1 MNLRSRG
8 KRLITAA
15 HASRLLLTMLLAL
28 AWDPALQA
36 KTANVT
42 GLVFTRGSDQSQTV
56 WPNARVTLKTLDRNT
71 EVATISNELGRY
83 TFTGVLYG
91 RYEVTVT
98 LAGFESVTKTLTV
111 EDDLPP
117 PLDFQL
123 TLKGQPQTVTVNSN
137 DSGMDLNSSS
147 GNAPALNASNLKS
160 LLQLNQD
167 FQDALPLLPGVV
179 RGIDGLIRIKGGR
192 TNQANT
198 LVNSATVTD
207 PFTGQAALSLPAVA
221 VQSVQVLAN
230 PFSSEY
236 GRFSSGVVD
245 LSTRGGTDEWK
256 TLFEDPIPRFRW
268 IDHRHTHGVESA
280 SPHLTFAGPLIKAK
294 LYIFQAAGYGY
305 DTVTVPSLPN
315 PDNVRIVEKL
325 NSYTQLDWT
334 PSASHRLT
342 AVLTVD
348 PQNTDY
354 ANINTFNPQPVTA
367 DDHERD
373 YFLSLTHRWILAT
386 GGFIQT
392 LFAGKQLN
400 SHIYPATPGGEMIL
414 FPEQNSG
421 TYFAEQRRDTQ
432 LYQGSQ
438 TLHWRPIERAG
449 RHLLTIGY
457 SYVYSSYDGQISNY
471 PVQVFRQDK
480 TLSSRI
486 SYPSGA
492 TPSQTT
498 KNELAFFLQDGW
510 QINPRLTLDL
520 GLRLDHDSLSS
531 EPVNIAP
538 RIGFV
543 FAPTRDRRTAI
554 RGGFG
559 VFFDKIPINVA
570 IFDRFPAQT
579 ITSYAADGSSIVGAP
594 TTFTHIAP
602 NSLHVPYSLGWTLQ
616 FDRELRNNLFVR
628 FGYEQR
634 QVYRDFYVN
643 PVQQPETEQ
652 PNSTSQLLL
661 LNTGKQSY
669 REFLAMLR
677 WNFNERSTIFA
688 SYVHSRAHGEL
699 NDYNQ
704 FFGNFPYAL
713 IRPNQRG
720 PLSSDAPD
728 RGLFWNIIGLPHKFD
743 FIPIL
748 DVHTGFPYSRLDE
761 NWNFVGGENRA
772 GRFPTFLALDT
783 KVQYPVDFTF
793 RGHHIQFRAGVTV
806 YNVLNHFNPRDVQQY
821 YASPSYGDFYNSIG
835 RLYRIDGDF
844 TF

>member
-8 KRLITAA
+8 KRLIISP
-15 HASRLLLTMLLAL
+15 HANLLLAILLAL
-28 AWDPALQA
+28 ACPLSLAA

-42 GLVFTRGSDQSQTV
+42 GIVFTIGSDQTQTV
-56 WPNARVTLKTLDRNT
+56 WPNTRVTLKSLDRNT
-71 EVATISNELGRY
+71 EAATISNELGRY

-91 RYEVTVT
+91 RYEITVT

-111 EDDLPP
+111 EDDAPP
-117 PLDFQL
+117 PVDFQL
-123 TLKGQPQTVTVNSN
+123 TLKGQSQTVTVNSN
-137 DSGMDLNSSS
+137 ESGIDLNSSS
-147 GNAPALNASNLKS
+147 GNTPALNASNLKS

-280 SPHLTFAGPLIKAK
+280 SPHLTFAGPLVKAK

-315 PDNVRIVEKL
+315 PNNVRIVEKL

-367 DDHERD
+367 NDHERD
-373 YFLSLTHRWILAT
+373 YFLSLTHRWILAN

-392 LFAGKQLN
+392 LFAGKRLDSN
-400 SHIYPATPGGEMIL
+400 IYPATAAGEMTL
-414 FPEQNSG
+414 APEQNFGS
-421 TYFAEQRRDTQ
+421 YFEQQQRNAQ
-432 LYQGSQ
+432 LYQWSQ
-438 TLHWRPIERAG
+438 TLHLRPFERAG
-449 RHLLTIGY
+449 RHLITIGY
-457 SYVYSSYDGQISNY
+457 SYAYSSYDGQVANY
-471 PVQVFRQDK
+471 PVQVLRQDG
-480 TLSSRI
+480 TQSRAI
-486 SYPSGA
+486 TYAGA
-492 TPSQTT
+492 LPSQEQ
-498 KNELAFFLQDGW
+498 KNELAFFIQDGW

-570 IFDRFPAQT
+570 IFDRFPSQT
-579 ITSYAADGSSIVGAP
+579 ITSYAPDGKSVIDGPAD
-594 TTFTHIAP
+594 
-602 NSLHVPYSLGWTLQ
+602 L
-616 FDRELRNNLFVR
+616 
-628 FGYEQR
+628 
-634 QVYRDFYVN
+634 
-643 PVQQPETEQ
+643 
-652 PNSTSQLLL
+652 
-661 LNTGKQSY
+661 
-669 REFLAMLR
+669 
-677 WNFNERSTIFA
+677 
-688 SYVHSRAHGEL
+688 HSRHARVA
-699 NDYNQ
+699 
-704 FFGNFPYAL
+704 P
-713 IRPNQRG
+713 RPLQ
-720 PLSSDAPD
+720 P
-728 RGLFWNIIGLPHKFD
+728 W
-743 FIPIL
+743 L
-748 DVHTGFPYSRLDE
+748 D
-761 NWNFVGGENRA
+761 
-772 GRFPTFLALDT
+772 
-783 KVQYPVDFTF
+783 
-793 RGHHIQFRAGVTV
+793 
-806 YNVLNHFNPRDVQQY
+806 
-821 YASPSYGDFYNSIG
+821 PSV
-835 RLYRIDGDF
+835 RP
-844 TF
+844 